1 MPAKEVRFHEGARA
15 RMVHGLNILADA
27 VKVTLGPKG
36 RNVVLERSFGAPTVT
51 KDGVSVA
58 KEIELKD
65 KFENMGAQ
73 MVKEVASKTS
83 DVAGDGTTT
92 ATVLAQAIVR
102 EGMKY
107 VASGMNPMDL
117 KRGIDKAVLA
127 VVEELKKISK
137 PCSSS
142 KEIAQVGSISANSD
156 SDIGKIIADAME
168 KVGKEGVI
176 TVEDGKSLENEL
188 DLVEGMQFDRGYLSP
203 YFINNAEK
211 QMCVLED
218 PYVLLYDKKISSIRE
233 LLPVLEAVAK
243 AGKPLLIIAEEVEGE
258 ALATLVVNNIRGIL
272 KTVAVKAPGFG
283 DRRKAMLEDMAIL
296 TGGTVI
302 SEELGLKLENATV
315 KDLGKAKKVEAGK
328 ENTIII
334 DGAGNKKDIEGRVK
348 QIRVQIDEATSDYDK
363 EKLQERVAK
372 LAGGVAVIKVGAA
385 TEVEMKEKKAR
396 VEDALHATR
405 AAVEEGVV
413 PGGGVAYIRARQALG
428 KIKAAND
435 DQDAG
440 IKIVMRALEEP
451 LRIIVDNSGAEP
463 SVVLN
468 KVLENKGNYGFNAQ
482 TEEYG
487 DLVQQGV
494 IDPTKVSRTALQNA
508 ASVASLML
516 TTDAMVAELVEEK
529 KGGGGG
535 HSHGGMPD
543 MGGMGGMD
551 M

>member
-1 MPAKEVRFHEGARA
+1 MPAKEVRFHEGART

-102 EGMKY
+102 EGMKF

-117 KRGIDKAVLA
+117 KRGIDKAVTA

-156 SDIGKIIADAME
+156 ADIGKIIADAMD

-203 YFINNAEK
+203 YFINSPEK
-211 QMCVLED
+211 QLAVLED

-233 LLPVLEAVAK
+233 LLPILEAVAK

-315 KDLGKAKKVEAGK
+315 KDLGRAKKVESGK
-328 ENTIII
+328 ENTTII
-334 DGAGNKKDIEGRVK
+334 DGAGSKKDIENRVK
-348 QIRVQIDEATSDYDK
+348 QIRVQIDEATSDYDR

-413 PGGGVAYIRARQALG
+413 PGGGVAFIRAKQALG
-428 KIKAAND
+428 KKLKGDNE
-435 DQDAG
+435 DQEAG

-451 LRIIVDNSGAEP
+451 LRIIVDNAGAEP

-468 KVLENKGNYGFNAQ
+468 KVLENTGTYGFNAQ

-529 KGGGGG
+529 KGGGG
-535 HSHGGMPD
+535 HSHGMPD

>member
-15 RMVHGLNILADA
+15 KMVHGLNILADA

-102 EGMKY
+102 EGMKF

-137 PCSSS
+137 PCTTS
-142 KEIAQVGSISANSD
+142 KEIAQVGAISANAD
-156 SDIGKIIADAME
+156 ADIGKIISDAMD

-203 YFINNAEK
+203 YFINNPEK
-211 QMCVLED
+211 QICVLED
-218 PYVLLYDKKISSIRE
+218 PYILLYDKKISSIRE
-233 LLPVLEAVAK
+233 LLPILEQVAK
-243 AGKPLLIIAEEVEGE
+243 AGKPLLLIAEEVEGE

-272 KTVAVKAPGFG
+272 KTCAVKAPGFG
-283 DRRKAMLEDMAIL
+283 DRRKAMLEDMAVL
-296 TGGTVI
+296 AGGTVI
-302 SEELGLKLENATV
+302 SEELGLKLENATL
-315 KDLGKAKKVEAGK
+315 KDLGRAKKVEAGK
-328 ENTIII
+328 ENTTII
-334 DGAGNKKDIEGRVK
+334 DGAGDKKQIEARVK
-348 QIRVQIDEATSDYDK
+348 QIRVQIEEATSDYDK

-405 AAVEEGVV
+405 AAVEEGIV
-413 PGGGVAYIRARQALG
+413 PGGGVAFIRARQVLEG
-428 KIKAAND
+428 KLKGENH
-435 DQDAG
+435 DQEAG
-440 IKIVMRALEEP
+440 IKIVMKALEEP
-451 LRIIVDNSGAEP
+451 LRIIVDNAGSEP

-468 KVLENKGNYGFNAQ
+468 KVLENKGNFGFNAQ
-482 TEEYG
+482 TEEFG
-487 DLVQQGV
+487 DLVQMGV

-508 ASVASLML
+508 SSVAGLML

-529 KGGGGG
+529 KGGGGHG
-535 HSHGGMPD
+535 HGMPD

>member
-1 MPAKEVRFHEGARA
+1 MPAKEVRFHEGART

-102 EGMKY
+102 EGMKF

-117 KRGIDKAVLA
+117 KRGIDKAVAA
-127 VVEELKKISK
+127 VVEELKKVSK
-137 PCSSS
+137 PCTTS
-142 KEIAQVGSISANSD
+142 KEIAQVGSISANAD
-156 SDIGKIIADAME
+156 ANIGKIIADAMD

-176 TVEDGKSLENEL
+176 TVEDGKSLDNEL

-203 YFINNAEK
+203 YFINNPEK
-211 QMCVLED
+211 QIAVLED

-315 KDLGKAKKVEAGK
+315 KDLGKAKKVESGK
-328 ENTIII
+328 ENTTII

-405 AAVEEGVV
+405 AAVEEGIV
-413 PGGGVAYIRARQALG
+413 PGGGVAFLRAKQALD
-428 KIKAAND
+428 KKLKADNE
-435 DQDAG
+435 DQEAG

-451 LRIIVDNSGAEP
+451 LRIIVDNAGAEP

-468 KVLENKGNYGFNAQ
+468 KVMENKGTYGFNAQ

-529 KGGGGG
+529 KGGAG
-535 HSHGGMPD
+535 HSHGMPD

>member
-1 MPAKEVRFHEGARA
+1 MPAKDVRFHEPARHKLLA
-15 RMVHGLNILADA
+15 GVNILADA

-92 ATVLAQAIVR
+92 ATVLAQSIVR
-102 EGMKY
+102 EGMKF

-117 KRGIDKAVLA
+117 KRGIDKAVIA
-127 VVEELKKISK
+127 VVEELKKLSK
-137 PCSSS
+137 PCTTS
-142 KEIAQVGSISANSD
+142 KEIAQVGAISANAD
-156 SDIGKIIADAME
+156 SEIGKIIADAMD

-176 TVEDGKSLENEL
+176 TVEDGKGLQNEL
-188 DLVEGMQFDRGYLSP
+188 EVVEGMQFDRGYLSP

-211 QMCVLED
+211 QISVLDE
-218 PYVLLYDKKISSIRE
+218 PYILLHDKKISSIRD
-233 LLPVLEAVAK
+233 LLPLLEQVAK
-243 AGKPLLIIAEEVEGE
+243 SGKPLLIIAEEVEGE
-258 ALATLVVNNIRGIL
+258 ALATLVVNNLRGIL
-272 KTVAVKAPGFG
+272 KTSAVKAPGFG
-283 DRRKAMLEDMAIL
+283 DRRKAMLEDIAIL
-296 TGGTVI
+296 TGGQVI
-302 SEELGLKLENATV
+302 AEETGQTLEKATL
-315 KDLGKAKKVEAGK
+315 KDLGRAKRIEVAK
-328 ENTIII
+328 EETTII
-334 DGAGNKKDIEGRVK
+334 DGAGDAKTIEGRVK
-348 QIRVQIDEATSDYDK
+348 NIRTQIDEATSDYDK

-405 AAVEEGVV
+405 AAVEEGIVA
-413 PGGGVAYIRARQALG
+413 GGGVAYIRARGALSKVKG
-428 KIKAAND
+428 DNP
-435 DQDAG
+435 DQEAG

-451 LRIIVDNSGAEP
+451 LRQIVANSGAEP

-468 KVLENKGNYGFNAQ
+468 KIAEGKGNFGFNAQ
-482 TEEYG
+482 TEQFG
-487 DLVQQGV
+487 DMVEMGV
-494 IDPTKVSRTALQNA
+494 LDPTKVSRTALQNA
-508 ASVASLML
+508 ASVAGLLL
-516 TTDAMVAELVEEK
+516 TTEAMVAELVEEK
-529 KGGGGG
+529 KSAGG
-535 HSHGGMPD
+535 HAHG

-551 M
+551 GMDM

>member
-1 MPAKEVRFHEGARA
+1 MAAKEVKFGDSARA
-15 RMVHGLNILADA
+15 RMVEGINILADA

-36 RNVVLERSFGAPTVT
+36 RNVVLERSYGGPTVT

-65 KFENMGAQ
+65 KFANMGAQ

-83 DVAGDGTTT
+83 DIAGDGTTT
-92 ATVLAQAIVR
+92 ATVLAQSIVR
-102 EGMKY
+102 EGMKF
-107 VASGMNPMDL
+107 VAAGMNPMDL
-117 KRGIDKAVLA
+117 KRGIDKAVVA
-127 VVEELKKISK
+127 TIAELQAFSK
-137 PCSSS
+137 PCTTT

-156 SDIGKIIADAME
+156 SDIGEIIANAME

-176 TVEDGKSLENEL
+176 TVEDGKSLANEL
-188 DLVEGMQFDRGYLSP
+188 DVVEGMQFDRGYLSP
-203 YFINNAEK
+203 YFINNADK
-211 QMCVLED
+211 QQALLEN
-218 PYVLLYDKKISSIRE
+218 PFVLLFDKKISNIRD
-233 LLPVLEAVAK
+233 LLPVLEQVAK
-243 AGKPLLIIAEEVEGE
+243 AGRPLLIIAEDVDGE

-283 DRRKAMLEDMAIL
+283 DRRKAMLEDIAIL

-302 SEELGLKLENATV
+302 AEETGLTLEKAV
-315 KDLGKAKKVEAGK
+315 LKDLGQAARIEIAK

-334 DGAGNKKDIEGRVK
+334 DGAGEAAAIEARVK
-348 QIRVQIDEATSDYDK
+348 QIRIQIEEASSDYDK

-413 PGGGVAYIRARQALG
+413 AGGGVALIRARAAVG
-428 KIKAAND
+428 KIKGDNH

-440 IKIVMRALEEP
+440 IKIVLRAMEQP
-451 LRIIVDNSGAEP
+451 LREIVANSGDEP
-463 SVVLN
+463 SVVVD
-468 KVLENKGNYGFNAQ
+468 KVQRGKGNYGYNAA
-482 TEEYG
+482 TGEYG
-487 DLVQQGV
+487 DMVEMGV
-494 IDPTKVSRTALQNA
+494 LDPTKVTRTALQNA
-508 ASVASLML
+508 ASIAGLML
-516 TTDAMVAELVEEK
+516 TTECMVAELAEDK
-529 KGGGGG
+529 PA
-535 HSHGGMPD
+535 GGMPD
-543 MGGMGGMD
+543 MSGMGGMGGMG

>member
-102 EGMKY
+102 EGMKF

-117 KRGIDKAVLA
+117 KRGIDKAVIA
-127 VVEELKKISK
+127 VTEELKKISK

-156 SDIGKIIADAME
+156 ADIGKIIADAMD

-203 YFINNAEK
+203 YFINSPEK
-211 QMCVLED
+211 QIAVLEE
-218 PYVLLYDKKISSIRE
+218 PYILLHDKKVSSIRE
-233 LLPVLEAVAK
+233 LLPVLELVAK

-296 TGGTVI
+296 AGGTVI
-302 SEELGLKLENATV
+302 SEELGLKLENATL
-315 KDLGKAKKVEAGK
+315 KDLGRCKKVEAGK
-328 ENTIII
+328 ENTTII
-334 DGAGNKKDIEGRVK
+334 DGNGNKKDIEARVK

-413 PGGGVAYIRARQALG
+413 PGGGVAYIRAKQVIG
-428 KIKAAND
+428 KMKGSNE
-435 DQDAG
+435 DQEAG
-440 IKIVMRALEEP
+440 IKIVLRALEEP
-451 LRIIVDNSGAEP
+451 LRIIVA
-463 SVVLN
+463 
-468 KVLENKGNYGFNAQ
+468 NA
-482 TEEYG
+482 
-487 DLVQQGV
+487 
-494 IDPTKVSRTALQNA
+494 
-508 ASVASLML
+508 
-516 TTDAMVAELVEEK
+516 
-529 KGGGGG
+529 
-535 HSHGGMPD
+535 
-543 MGGMGGMD
+543 
-551 M
+551 